1 MVISRWFRCCAKLS
15 IDFLKVSSWPN
26 ENFISAVKNIVAIL
40 ADLPNTTLTD
50 WKTAK
55 APKTESAKVQPLMLR
70 IRKFSIR
77 WNPLESRCSRIEQDK
92 TGQWKRPSG
101 PKGRRFKSCH
111 LDQKTP
117 ETERFPVLF
126 YSICTK
132 ACLWYLFLATIL
144 QPFKMYQKAAR
155 INMLRFCNFWP
166 LHIAFFS
173 KRPFGSVTNDRDHI
187 SKWSN

>member
-26 ENFISAVKNIVAIL
+26 ENFIGTVNDIVAIW
-40 ADLPNTTLTD
+40 ADFPNTTLTV

-55 APKTESAKVQPLMLR
+55 APKTESAKVQPLMQR

-101 PKGRRFKSCH
+101 QKGRRFKSCH
-111 LDQKTP
+111 LDQISTQNWIQS
-117 ETERFPVLF
+117 EW
-126 YSICTK
+126 SS
-132 ACLWYLFLATIL
+132 FLL
-144 QPFKMYQKAAR
+144 QKAQKP
-155 INMLRFCNFWP
+155 CNHRPSEPSAISRWGKSPPRWCFFQVKISLSGGSFP
-166 LHIAFFS
+166 FSFYPILFVILH
-173 KRPFGSVTNDRDHI
+173 
-187 SKWSN
+187 

>member
-26 ENFISAVKNIVAIL
+26 ENFIGTVNDIVAIW
-40 ADLPNTTLTD
+40 ADFPNTTLTV

-55 APKTESAKVQPLMLR
+55 APKTESAKVQPLMQR

-77 WNPLESRCSRIEQDK
+77 WNPLDSRCSRIEQDK

-111 LDQKTP
+111 LDHFFPDLSKQV
-117 ETERFPVLF
+117 RFFCASFLVKPDISGHSPFRMQQENNRQWWTYVL
-126 YSICTK
+126 C
-132 ACLWYLFLATIL
+132 C
-144 QPFKMYQKAAR
+144 
-155 INMLRFCNFWP
+155 P
-166 LHIAFFS
+166 LLVAL
-173 KRPFGSVTNDRDHI
+173 SVKSRHGQM
-187 SKWSN
+187 